1 MLVVEGSVRSMY
13 TEYKVNGA
21 MALDNR
27 TKGTRQVKPFSSR
40 LHLVPVPGMP

>member
-1 MLVVEGSVRSMY
+1 MLVVEGSVRSMH

-27 TKGTRQVKPFSSR
+27 TKGTRQLKPLSSILR
-40 LHLVPVPGMP
+40 LVPVPGMP